1 MSHRGVGK
9 AEPTSRA
16 LSQEEAAV
24 FETFIVPSYLTL
36 FGEPLLERLVP
47 TRDARVC
54 HLECRTG
61 YPDRA
66 LLIRLPNAHIHGVD
80 ASEHAIALARAK
92 ASTVAREAG
101 ADVVFDYRVVGAYPL
116 PYPAAAFSH
125 TLVVHPSPVAR
136 ATLFAE
142 LARITAPR
150 GQALLAL
157 PLRGSFA
164 ELTDLLRECALKH
177 DLTDL
182 EAAVETLVQLR
193 PTDDLLGH
201 ELATAGF
208 GKVITEVHSRT
219 LTFTSGRAFLEDPVV
234 RLLLAPEV
242 AALLPTRP
250 AIEPFAYVR
259 DAIDK
264 YWSEGGFALSVN
276 VGVTSARRR

>member
-1 MSHRGVGK
+1 MSV
-9 AEPTSRA
+9 SRA

-24 FETFIVPSYLTL
+24 FETFVVPSYLTL

-66 LLIRLPNAHIHGVD
+66 LLVRLPNAHVHGVD
-80 ASEHAIALARAK
+80 PSEHAIALARAK
-92 ASTVAREAG
+92 ASTVATESG
-101 ADVVFDYRVVGAYPL
+101 SDVVFDYRVLGSYPL
-116 PYPAAAFSH
+116 PYPVAAFSH

-136 ATLFAE
+136 AALFAE

-157 PLRGSFA
+157 PMRGSFA
-164 ELTDLLRECALKH
+164 ELNDLLRECALKH
-177 DLTDL
+177 ELPEL
-182 EAAVETLVQLR
+182 EAAVSTLVQLR

-201 ELATAGF
+201 ELTAAGF
-208 GKVITEVHSRT
+208 GKIVTEVHART
-219 LTFTSGRAFLEDPVV
+219 LAFTSGRAFLEDPVV
-234 RLLLAPEV
+234 RLLLAPEL
-242 AALLPTRP
+242 AALMPTKP
-250 AIEPFAYVR
+250 AVDPLAYVR

-264 YWSEGGFALSVN
+264 YWSEGGFQLSVN
-276 VGVTSARRR
+276 VGVASARRSS